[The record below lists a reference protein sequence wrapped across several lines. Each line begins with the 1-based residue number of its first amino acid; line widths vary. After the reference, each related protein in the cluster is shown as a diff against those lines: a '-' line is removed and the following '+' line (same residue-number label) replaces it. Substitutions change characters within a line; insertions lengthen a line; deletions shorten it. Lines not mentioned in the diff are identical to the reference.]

1 MQVFQQAQIVCRIS
15 GLALCRAVLHTRRD
29 MGDSIEIM
37 VNGKAQSFDAAL
49 SVAQLL
55 ARLGLPEKKIAVEHN
70 LEIVPKSAYA
80 THKIESG
87 DRIEI
92 VHFIGGG

>member
-1 MQVFQQAQIVCRIS
+1 
-15 GLALCRAVLHTRRD
+15 

-37 VNGKAQSFDAAL
+37 VNGEAQFFDGAL

-70 LEIVPKSAYA
+70 LEIVPKSAYD
-80 THKIESG
+80 TIGLSDG

-92 VHFIGGG
+92 VHFIGGGA